1 MSVFFALSGFVL
13 LLYLAQNSQRLPLLW
28 LSAVSLYAVWLVLG
42 LRDGFPS
49 WSMGQIPAQGLSP
62 AWHWQLHS
70 GKLIVGLILLGFLWR
85 SDRLFASPSK
95 CCAADQD
102 KGDSDRRFTRPLSV
116 RPPFGLILLILLLA
130 ATLLLAQALDFIRLQ
145 LSPPPFWPL
154 WLLANLLLT
163 VLPEEILFRGYLQNR
178 LERLGCHYGY
188 GWLPGWLAASALF
201 ALAHAGGGLIY
212 MLLSFCA
219 GLCYGLAWHFSHNLL
234 WPVLAHFGLNAVHF
248 LAFSYPYLSQLA

>member
-85 SDRLFASPSK
+85 SDRLFARPSKGTADKGFDHSPSF
-95 CCAADQD
+95 
-102 KGDSDRRFTRPLSV
+102 SHPLA
-116 RPPFGLILLILLLA
+116 LMLLILLLLA
-130 ATLLLAQALDFIRLQ
+130 VTLLLAQTLDFIRLQ
-145 LSPPPFWPL
+145 FSPPPFWPL

-178 LERLGCHYGY
+178 LERLGCRYRY

-234 WPVLAHFGLNAVHF
+234 WPVLAHFSLNAVHF
-248 LAFSYPYLSQLA
+248 LAFSYPYLSQPPCLTC